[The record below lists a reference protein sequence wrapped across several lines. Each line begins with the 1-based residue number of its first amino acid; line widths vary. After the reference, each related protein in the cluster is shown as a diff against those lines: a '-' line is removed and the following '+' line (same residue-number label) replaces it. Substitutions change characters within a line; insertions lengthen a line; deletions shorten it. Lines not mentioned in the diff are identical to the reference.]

1 MGKGKGKSKVNII
14 LIDMITGTV
23 LNYDEQ
29 VMVVDVE
36 TLDEVGLA
44 LLDEWYE
51 GGNDQDIIA
60 LGTMA
65 GTSIV
70 GYTPPPSTPTE

>member
-1 MGKGKGKSKVNII
+1 MNII

-36 TLDEVGLA
+36 TLDEAGLA
-44 LLDEWYE
+44 LLNDWYE
-51 GGNDQDIIA
+51 GGNDQDIIE
-60 LGTMA
+60 LGTMS
-65 GTSIV
+65 GTSLV
-70 GYTPPPSTPTE
+70 GYTPPLSTTTT